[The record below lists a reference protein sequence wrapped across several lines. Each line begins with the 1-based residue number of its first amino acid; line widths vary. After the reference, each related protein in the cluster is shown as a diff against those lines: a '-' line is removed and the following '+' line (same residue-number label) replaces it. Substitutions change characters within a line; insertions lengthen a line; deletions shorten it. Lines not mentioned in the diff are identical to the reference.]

1 MGVPVAPVLE
11 RCSSCPTSTR
21 RRVAAAHPAP
31 DSPCQTGTVST
42 YYSDA
47 DSVCSE
53 SDLCPPQPATDSVST
68 YCSDDGYCSELDLDD
83 GIAQADGTR
92 LRLGVVQQI
101 FRWFGSFQ
109 RKTRKKK
116 LGRQV
121 AKSSAK
127 CRAQRI
133 FAHMDAK
140 AAEIRRRVELTEAKL
155 EAMYGDSLIESPSTH
170 PKVKKLNRTL
180 TKQKRAAASLNAKR
194 YEMRRSAD

>member
-1 MGVPVAPVLE
+1 MGY
-11 RCSSCPTSTR
+11 C
-21 RRVAAAHPAP
+21 
-31 DSPCQTGTVST
+31 
-42 YYSDA
+42 SDA

-53 SDLCPPQPATDSVST
+53 
-68 YCSDDGYCSELDLDD
+68 LDLDES
-83 GIAQADGTR
+83 IAQADGTR
-92 LRLGVVQQI
+92 LRLGVVQTI
-101 FRWFGSFQ
+101 FSWFGSFQ
-109 RKTRKKK
+109 RMTRKKK

-121 AKSSAK
+121 AHSSAK

-170 PKVKKLNRTL
+170 PKVKKLNRPL